1 MISRLTSRS
10 QRATV
15 AVRRLRGAGGL
26 KHSCRV
32 GGVLRTVSDHTARP
46 LKPRTRTDPG
56 GLRKRPPELRLL
68 LPCLACVGCPGQA
81 VPMGG
86 PDSPTLITSVQR
98 AFRLLEAVSAH
109 ENGAPAKQLAR
120 ETGLPLATA
129 YHLLRTLV
137 HDGYLLKLADGGFV
151 LGDKVETLHTAGRV
165 QVLLS
170 RVRPAL
176 AALRDDIG
184 AAAYLTFYEEGEI
197 RVAEIVDAPRAPR
210 VDLWVGFED
219 AGHATALGKSV
230 LRQLDDDS
238 RRDYL
243 SRHHLADLTPR
254 TITSLPELLRRLD
267 SATPLA
273 PAVTDLE
280 EYALGTVCVAV
291 PVYRGDTLGSLG
303 VSVPAERISQLREI
317 RERLISTAGRVTRS
331 LSLTI

>member
-1 MISRLTSRS
+1 
-10 QRATV
+10 
-15 AVRRLRGAGGL
+15 
-26 KHSCRV
+26 
-32 GGVLRTVSDHTARP
+32 
-46 LKPRTRTDPG
+46 
-56 GLRKRPPELRLL
+56 
-68 LPCLACVGCPGQA
+68 
-81 VPMGG
+81 MGG
-86 PDSPTLITSVQR
+86 QDGPTLISSVQR

-137 HDGYLLKLADGGFV
+137 HDGYVRKLGDGGFV
-151 LGDKVETLHTAGRV
+151 LGDKLQALHTAGRD
-165 QVLLS
+165 QALLS
-170 RVRPAL
+170 RVRPTL
-176 AALRDDIG
+176 AALRDELVS
-184 AAAYLTFYEEGEI
+184 AAYLTFYEEGEI
-197 RVAEIVDAPRAPR
+197 RVAEIVDGPRAPR

-230 LRQLDDDS
+230 LRELDEDA

-254 TITSLPELLRRLD
+254 TVTSLPELLRRLD
-267 SATPLA
+267 DPPLA

-291 PVYRGDTLGSLG
+291 PVYCGDTLGSLG
-303 VSVPAERISQLREI
+303 VSLPVEQHSRLPEVRS
-317 RERLISTAGRVTRS
+317 RLIPIAGRVTRS